1 MARKRH
7 KVVVFCKRL
16 ATVRKLRKELH
27 HALNEERV
35 HAGKVWQS
43 ALRKL
48 SRLGAS
54 PEIKAFTRMGIYTTG
69 RNTCPVS
76 AATRTTLEAAT
87 QKAEPDTECRH
98 EFLKQTWGPRRH
110 IDWVAELTGDTRE
123 EESGGRSP
131 EAVRFAFNLPG
142 PPYILICT
150 NIARER
156 IDLHHCCRRIMH
168 YDLEWNPAFMEQQV
182 GRVDRLGSYSSRVKK
197 PVEILFVFQ
206 PNTYEERIAQVVQ
219 QRCEMLRILLGAGQ
233 WLAGAP
239 EEQSSLSRLDKYRLD
254 FSP

>member
-87 QKAEPDTECRH
+87 QKPSPIRSADTN
-98 EFLKQTWGPRRH
+98 
-110 IDWVAELTGDTRE
+110 
-123 EESGGRSP
+123 S
-131 EAVRFAFNLPG
+131 
-142 PPYILICT
+142 
-150 NIARER
+150 
-156 IDLHHCCRRIMH
+156 
-168 YDLEWNPAFMEQQV
+168 
-182 GRVDRLGSYSSRVKK
+182 
-197 PVEILFVFQ
+197 
-206 PNTYEERIAQVVQ
+206 
-219 QRCEMLRILLGAGQ
+219 
-233 WLAGAP
+233 
-239 EEQSSLSRLDKYRLD
+239 
-254 FSP
+254 